1 MTSDFF
7 WPTDEQMARLQ
18 PFYPKSYGRPRVDGR
33 RVTSSIIF
41 INRHGLLLRR
51 PTGLITDRR

>member
-7 WPTDEQMARLQ
+7 WLTHEQMARLQ
-18 PFYPKSYGRPRVDGR
+18 PFYPKSYGRPRVDGL

-41 INRHGLLLRR
+41 INRNGLLLRR
-51 PTGLITDRR
+51 TTGLITDRR